1 MFRMKLKLAIAGT
14 LLALGLLACASTLKT
29 DVGWDTNANFSKY
42 KTWAWKPD
50 GSIDDPV
57 WAKRVQDVLSD
68 QLATDGLTQVDIGQ
82 SPNLWGV
89 VHLRL
94 SSQTQVVSYNPG
106 WGYAY
111 GPWMMSDTAIYEIPV
126 GSIVID
132 LVDVSMKRV
141 VWQGKAKDVIA
152 SGKSN
157 EEREQK
163 LVSIL
168 AQLFAT
174 YPGAPAAP
182 ASPATPSTR

>member
-1 MFRMKLKLAIAGT
+1 MKFRFASVGT
-14 LLALGLLACASTLKT
+14 GLFLSLLGCASTLTT

-50 GSIDDPV
+50 GSIQDPV
-57 WAKRVQDVLSD
+57 WARRVQDVLSD
-68 QLATDGLTQVDIGQ
+68 QLESDGLAQVDLAQ
-82 SPNLWGV
+82 NPNLWGV

-94 SSQTQVVSYNPG
+94 SAQTQVASFDPG

-111 GPWMMSDTAIYEIPV
+111 GPWMMSDTVIYQIPV
-126 GSIVID
+126 GTILID

-141 VWQGKAKDVIA
+141 VWQGKASDVIA

-163 LVSIL
+163 LVKIL

-174 YPGAPAAP
+174 YPGAPPAVP
-182 ASPATPSTR
+182 ASSGTR